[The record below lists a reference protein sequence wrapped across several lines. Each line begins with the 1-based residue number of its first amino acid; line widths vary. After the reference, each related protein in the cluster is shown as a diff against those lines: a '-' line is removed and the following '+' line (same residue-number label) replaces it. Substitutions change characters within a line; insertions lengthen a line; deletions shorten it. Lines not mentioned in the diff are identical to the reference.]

1 MCLPYLY
8 NFPYASTV
16 IAAWDRC
23 RTDTDGQ
30 AVFRDFPG
38 GGYCRRHREFAK
50 GFCSEQRL
58 NGDLL
63 AATRF
68 HISLHHI
75 GDFVGLPRGILAM
88 AGSAASAV
96 CDEIPPFEI
105 AFDRAMSFVGRPGH
119 HPFVL
124 CGSDGVVALS
134 AFRKALGDAMARAG
148 FKLRNTH
155 YTPHVTLLYSDR
167 LVPEQ
172 SIEPVAWTVREFT
185 LVRSLIGLQRYEPL
199 GRWSLLP

>member
-1 MCLPYLY
+1 MHPQSSLPGIDAE
-8 NFPYASTV
+8 PIPT
-16 IAAWDRC
+16 DRLFF
-23 RTDTDGQ
+23 
-30 AVFRDFPG
+30 AIFPG
-38 GGYCRRHREFAK
+38 ADIAEGIGRFAK
-50 GFCSEQRL
+50 GFFSKQRL

-63 AATRF
+63 AATRL
-68 HISLHHI
+68 HISLHHV
-75 GDFVGLPRGILAM
+75 GDFVGVPQGMLAM

-96 CDEIPPFEI
+96 YDEIPPFEI

-124 CGSDGVVALS
+124 CGSDGIVALS
-134 AFRKALGDAMARAG
+134 AFRNALGDAMARAG

-172 SIEPVAWTVREFT
+172 PIEPIAWTVREFA
-185 LVRSLIGLQRYEPL
+185 LVRSLIGLQRYELL